1 YGIDIGCGTGRF
13 TKFLSDRIGF
23 IEAIDPSEAIFVAD
37 KLLSEI
43 QNVRLSMA
51 STDNIPFND
60 ETFDFGMSIGVLH
73 HIPNT
78 QKALRDCVKKI
89 K

>member
-1 YGIDIGCGTGRF
+1 
-13 TKFLSDRIGF
+13 
-23 IEAIDPSEAIFVAD
+23 
-37 KLLSEI
+37 
-43 QNVRLSMA
+43 MA

-89 K
+89 KMGDTFIYICIII